1 MQTNDKTP
9 IDFVAEAE
17 KIIHEYKAKN
27 QKLAVD
33 SIQAFLTR
41 PRPRVALYTPEP
53 AAHPSIVDMA
63 SKQVIDKNKFR
74 FDFLLYILMV
84 VACIVLAA
92 VVAFGLLN

>member
-17 KIIHEYKAKN
+17 KIIHDYRAKN
-27 QKLAVD
+27 QKFAKD

-41 PRPRVALYTPEP
+41 PRPRVALYAPEP
-53 AAHPSIVDMA
+53 VVHPAIVDVTL
-63 SKQVIDKNKFR
+63 KQPRAKNKFR
-74 FDFLLYILMV
+74 FDFLLYVLMF

-92 VVAFGLLN
+92 VVAFGLLS